1 MERGLARAVPGGEFT
16 QRPPASGGGT
26 DPMGATGVLQAIRTS
41 WQNQGTSM
49 IIKDFT
55 EAEEHPPLDQQEYFI
70 LGPYIDLLEA
80 EDREAFASLA
90 DHAGISLDDDDPLRS
105 ILQHYWLGGGFYD
118 LEQAMEDLTSF
129 PAVADYLESRDRGA
143 IGKKLN

>member
-1 MERGLARAVPGGEFT
+1 
-16 QRPPASGGGT
+16 
-26 DPMGATGVLQAIRTS
+26 
-41 WQNQGTSM
+41 M

-80 EDREAFASLA
+80 EDRESFAALA
-90 DHAGISLDDDDPLRS
+90 DHAGIALDDGDPLRS

-129 PAVADYLESRDRGA
+129 PAIADYLDSRARET
-143 IGKKLN
+143 INKKLH